1 MACSTG
7 PVSHNRRPCGGR
19 SQVIEINCCLC
30 FQSCTGFGRG
40 VYEVLDVTLMKEN
53 LDLEVRGGTGMKKL
67 AKERKPPKSAN
78 RRGEKDSTRQPTT
91 EGGIERLIK
100 NFEESLGTDG
110 VKPSVSEYIRLKQL
124 RKELDVEEL
133 KEIKV
138 TWVEPTEKEP
148 VTKT

>member
-1 MACSTG
+1 MK
-7 PVSHNRRPCGGR
+7 
-19 SQVIEINCCLC
+19 QV
-30 FQSCTGFGRG
+30 
-40 VYEVLDVTLMKEN
+40 
-53 LDLEVRGGTGMKKL
+53 
-67 AKERKPPKSAN
+67 AKERKAPKSAD
-78 RRGEKDSTRQPTT
+78 RRGEQDPKRQPAT
-91 EGGIERLIK
+91 EGGIGKLIK
-100 NFEESLGTDG
+100 KFEDSLETDG

>member
-1 MACSTG
+1 M
-7 PVSHNRRPCGGR
+7 R
-19 SQVIEINCCLC
+19 
-30 FQSCTGFGRG
+30 
-40 VYEVLDVTLMKEN
+40 TLA
-53 LDLEVRGGTGMKKL
+53 R
-67 AKERKPPKSAN
+67 ERKPPKSGN

-91 EGGIERLIK
+91 EGGIERLIQK
-100 NFEESLGTDG
+100 FEDSLETDG

-124 RKELDVEEL
+124 RKELDVEEP

>member
-1 MACSTG
+1 M
-7 PVSHNRRPCGGR
+7 
-19 SQVIEINCCLC
+19 
-30 FQSCTGFGRG
+30 
-40 VYEVLDVTLMKEN
+40 LDVSLMAEN
-53 LDLEVRGGTGMKKL
+53 LDLEVRGGTGIKKL
-67 AKERKPPKSAN
+67 AKERKPPKGAN
-78 RRGEKDSTRQPTT
+78 RRGEKDPTRQPTT

-124 RKELDVEEL
+124 RKELDVEEP

-138 TWVEPTEKEP
+138 TWVEPTAKEP

>member
-1 MACSTG
+1 M
-7 PVSHNRRPCGGR
+7 R
-19 SQVIEINCCLC
+19 
-30 FQSCTGFGRG
+30 
-40 VYEVLDVTLMKEN
+40 
-53 LDLEVRGGTGMKKL
+53 KL
-67 AKERKPPKSAN
+67 AIERKQPKSAN
-78 RRGEKDSTRQPTT
+78 RRGEKESTRQPTT
-91 EGGIERLIK
+91 EGGIERLIQK
-100 NFEESLGTDG
+100 FEDSLETDG

>member
-1 MACSTG
+1 
-7 PVSHNRRPCGGR
+7 
-19 SQVIEINCCLC
+19 
-30 FQSCTGFGRG
+30 
-40 VYEVLDVTLMKEN
+40 
-53 LDLEVRGGTGMKKL
+53 MKKL

-100 NFEESLGTDG
+100 KFEESLGTDG

-124 RKELDVEEL
+124 RQELDVEEL